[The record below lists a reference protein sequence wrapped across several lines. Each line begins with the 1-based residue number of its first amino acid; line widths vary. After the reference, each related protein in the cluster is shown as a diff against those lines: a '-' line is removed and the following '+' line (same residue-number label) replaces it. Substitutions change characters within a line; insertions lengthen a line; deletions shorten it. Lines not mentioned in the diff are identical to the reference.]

1 MLARFNRILPG
12 CAIIVLLSPLLVPAA
27 RAATATVSVPLY
39 LDYPLLRHLV
49 AAQLFD
55 FPATSREILDDP
67 TGCSRILVSE
77 PRIDGQRDSLRV
89 IAAVEARLGVA
100 AFGAC
105 RELLNWQGEA
115 GFLGRPVIR
124 AGARSIALAPQ
135 DTWLIGADGKKIE
148 SGVLWEAG
156 HASLESL
163 FAGLV
168 LDLSPYIDSFGAFLP
183 DVLPHRSK
191 EQLQSMLDSL
201 RLAEIA
207 VAPAGLDVAIEFA
220 VEELERS
227 PQQAAALSERELQ
240 EVEQKWQMMDAL
252 LVGAVKHYAAATR
265 LQDLR
270 DTLFDILIDSRYRLR
285 DALTEP
291 AQRSDDAV
299 RRWFIESWQRL
310 APVARSVALEQPGQE
325 HLLWFSVLTVTDA
338 LYTLDQLGPGIGLD
352 ISSNGLR
359 HLARLI
365 NAHSGDDWLR
375 YSEDVD
381 PQLRQLLEQQLE
393 STPSESPPEPAAP
406 EPAALRLNFSFF
418 ARAHAASPAD
428 RLNRWVPAK
437 KELGAY
443 LPVIAE
449 LLEETAAQ
457 VSAELQLDQRYADI
471 YRDLVLT
478 TAWQES
484 CWRQY
489 TVIEQRIEP
498 LRSSSGDTGLMQI
511 NERVWRG
518 FYDIQK
524 LRWDINYNVR
534 AGAEVLLN
542 YLVKYAVR
550 KGEHRQ
556 TGGLSNLARASY
568 SAYNG
573 GPGQVARY
581 RRSGVPSAQ
590 RKVDALFWDKYQ
602 QVERG
607 NKLNVVACLDG
618 AASGAS
624 LAAASARPVASPATI
639 QAADKQSAPISPG
652 RTAGAADTASRWLL
666 AQPAQ
671 HFTLQLATFST
682 RDAASNFIRQQAL
695 PTSVYVYARRQGQ
708 SIQYLVLHG
717 SYPSRAAADPD
728 KRHYASLQPWLRQFV
743 DLH

>member
-1 MLARFNRILPG
+1 
-12 CAIIVLLSPLLVPAA
+12 
-27 RAATATVSVPLY
+27 
-39 LDYPLLRHLV
+39 
-49 AAQLFD
+49 
-55 FPATSREILDDP
+55 
-67 TGCSRILVSE
+67 
-77 PRIDGQRDSLRV
+77 
-89 IAAVEARLGVA
+89 
-100 AFGAC
+100 
-105 RELLNWQGEA
+105 
-115 GFLGRPVIR
+115 
-124 AGARSIALAPQ
+124 
-135 DTWLIGADGKKIE
+135 
-148 SGVLWEAG
+148 
-156 HASLESL
+156 
-163 FAGLV
+163 
-168 LDLSPYIDSFGAFLP
+168 
-183 DVLPHRSK
+183 
-191 EQLQSMLDSL
+191 
-201 RLAEIA
+201 
-207 VAPAGLDVAIEFA
+207 
-220 VEELERS
+220 
-227 PQQAAALSERELQ
+227 ERELQ

-252 LVGAVKHYAAATR
+252 LVGAVKHYAAATG
-265 LQDLR
+265 LQALR
-270 DTLFDILIDSRYRLR
+270 DTLFEILVDSRYRLR

-291 AQRSDDAV
+291 AHRSDDAV

-325 HLLWFSVLTVTDA
+325 HLLWFSVLTATDA
-338 LYTLDQLGPGIGLD
+338 LHALDELGPGIGLD

-375 YSEDVD
+375 YSEEVD
-381 PQLRQLLEQQLE
+381 PQLRQLLQQQLDA
-393 STPSESPPEPAAP
+393 SPPDTSSVEPTT
-406 EPAALRLNFSFF
+406 LRLDFSLFP
-418 ARAHAASPAD
+418 RAHADSPAD
-428 RLNRWVPAK
+428 RLNRWVPVK

-443 LPVIAE
+443 LPVIAG

-457 VSAELQLDQRYADI
+457 VSSEYQLDQRYADL
-471 YRDLVLT
+471 YRNLVLT

-524 LRWDINYNVR
+524 LRWDIHYNVR

-542 YLVKYAVR
+542 YLVKYALR
-550 KGEHRQ
+550 KGEHQQ
-556 TGGLSNLARASY
+556 TGGLPNLARASY

-581 RRSGVPSAQ
+581 RRSGVPSAL
-590 RKVDALFWDKYQ
+590 RKVDTLFWDKYQ

-607 NKLNVVACLDG
+607 NKLNVVTCLDG

-624 LAAASARPVASPATI
+624 LAAANARPAGSPATG
-639 QAADKQSAPISPG
+639 QAADKQTAPISPG
-652 RTAGAADTASRWLL
+652 RAAEAADTARRWLL

-695 PTSVYVYARRQGQ
+695 PAAVQVYARRQGQ

-728 KRHYASLQPWLRQFV
+728 KRHYASLQPWLRQFG
-743 DLH
+743 DLHQTTGR